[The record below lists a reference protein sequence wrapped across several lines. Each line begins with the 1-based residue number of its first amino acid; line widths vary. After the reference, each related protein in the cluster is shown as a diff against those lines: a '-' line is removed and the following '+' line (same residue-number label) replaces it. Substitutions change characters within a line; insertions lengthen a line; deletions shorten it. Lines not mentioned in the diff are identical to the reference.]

1 MNAARTPRPP
11 RAPQPT
17 NAVARQSDAD
27 AWKAIREEMNKRE
40 GEIVAALSPLID
52 PERFLTLAG
61 QAIRSTPALF
71 ECSPVSIV
79 LSLREAGSLG
89 LIPGRMGECYLVPY
103 FNSKTGRK
111 EAQFIPGYRGLIELA
126 KRTGTVVDIEARV
139 VREHD
144 EYDFSYGARVID
156 GMVTNGT
163 VRHRPMIDGDPGT
176 FRAVWFSAVTVGPNG
191 VIHQR
196 ISEMSWAEV
205 EAVRKRS
212 KAADSGPWISD
223 PGEMAKKTIVKREVK
238 YLRLSPDVERALE
251 AEDRAENESV
261 AVSPVIT
268 RLAGTARG
276 RLMARAGFDETPEN
290 APHAPEEGN
299 VDADATPLPPEP
311 PTPDAAPP
319 APAGEVAKMCADQ
332 SPYGDGTICDR
343 EPGHPGSHQYH
354 NLDGRAVQ
362 TW

>member
-1 MNAARTPRPP
+1 MNARAPRPP
-11 RAPQPT
+11 RT
-17 NAVARQSDAD
+17 SESKAVARQSDAE
-27 AWKAIREEMNKRE
+27 AWQAIRDEMTKRE
-40 GEIVAALSPLID
+40 TEIVAALSPLID

-139 VREHD
+139 VRQND
-144 EYDFSYGARVID
+144 EYDFAYGARVID

-163 VRHRPMIDGDPGT
+163 VRHRPMIDGDPGPY
-176 FRAVWFSAVTVGPNG
+176 RAVWFSAVTVGPNG

-196 ISEMSWAEV
+196 LSEMSWAEI
-205 EAVRKRS
+205 EAVRRRS
-212 KAADSGPWISD
+212 KAADSGPWVTD
-223 PGEMAKKTIVKREVK
+223 PGEMGKKTIVKREVK

-251 AEDRAENESV
+251 AEDRAEANAV
-261 AVSPVIT
+261 APTAARRID
-268 RLAGTARG
+268 AGTARG
-276 RLMARAGFDETPEN
+276 RLLARAGFDEKPEN
-290 APHAPEEGN
+290 APHAPEEPE
-299 VDADATPLPPEP
+299 VEADSTPEP
-311 PTPDAAPP
+311 VEAPVPETPAHEP
-319 APAGEVAKMCADQ
+319 EVRGPVKMCGSQ
-332 SPYGDGTICDR
+332 SPYGDEHACDR
-343 EPGHPGSHQYH
+343 EPGHDGSHQYH
-354 NLDGRAVQ
+354 GLSGKVVES
-362 TW
+362 W